1 MWPCALI
8 DNSNIKHDN
17 IKHQSGNRFPT
28 LQLDLKVPVKHC
40 KQNSMYKKG
49 MPDAFHGRSFSRTYT
64 DPRHRFSQEIQN
76 HCFPGSTSKLLNLLD
91 PSWLCRIL
99 PIIKAVPF
107 SHSSDLI
114 HSLSFFSYLAL
125 LAFPDL
131 RKKFSLEW
139 RTEEPQIC
147 KASHQWVHK
156 PAASEPGSAHTVLFL
171 LQWLYSMVRQ
181 TVLDPFLTRQWYSEE
196 TPVHTY

>member
-1 MWPCALI
+1 MSNTLDPKYKAQVDTHMWPCALI

-40 KQNSMYKKG
+40 KQNSMYIKG
-49 MPDAFHGRSFSRTYT
+49 MPDAFHGLVRPLAELTYT
-64 DPRHRFSQEIQN
+64 DPRRRFSQEIQN
-76 HCFPGSTSKLLNLLD
+76 QCFPGSTSKLRNLPD

-107 SHSSDLI
+107 SHNSDLI
-114 HSLSFFSYLAL
+114 HSLTFFSYLAL

-139 RTEEPQIC
+139 KTEEPQKIC
-147 KASHQWVHK
+147 KASHQCVHK
-156 PAASEPGSAHTVLFL
+156 PAASEPGSAHTFLFL
-171 LQWLYSMVRQ
+171 LQWLYSMVR
-181 TVLDPFLTRQWYSEE
+181 
-196 TPVHTY
+196 